1 MAAKWRVMCLG
12 PAETRTKARAVPR
25 YPCQVCGRFSF
36 AVDPE
41 DVFSD
46 FDWLDRPQ
54 EPLWAGEKPGPRFN
68 VAPTQPAVVLGQ
80 RAGAAPKPARF
91 DWGFV
96 PRWAKDT
103 KGAARRINA
112 RSESISQR
120 PMFADSFRARR
131 CLVPVT
137 GWFEWR
143 VGGADRRPVHFHQE
157 GRLMTLAG
165 VWDRCALPGRAP
177 IFTFAILTR
186 PSLGAVRDVHHR
198 MPVVVGEAG
207 RAAWLDPTQTVEV
220 AAVERLDAPLVPT
233 TVSTRVNSVR
243 YDDPRCLEPDAGHG
257 EDAQTDLFR

>member
-1 MAAKWRVMCLG
+1 
-12 PAETRTKARAVPR
+12 
-25 YPCQVCGRFSF
+25 
-36 AVDPE
+36 VDPE

-46 FDWLDRPQ
+46 FDWLDRP
-54 EPLWAGEKPGPRFN
+54 EAPLWAGEKPGPRFN
-68 VAPTQPAVVLGQ
+68 VAPTQPAIVIGQ

-96 PRWAKDT
+96 PRWAQDE

-112 RSESISQR
+112 RSESISER
-120 PMFADSFRARR
+120 PMFADSFRSRR

-143 VGGADRRPVHFHQE
+143 VGGADRRPVHFHRE

-165 VWDRCALPGRAP
+165 VWDRCVLDGRP
-177 IFTFAILTR
+177 HFTFAILTR
-186 PSLGAVRDVHHR
+186 PSLGVVREVHHR
-198 MPVVVGEAG
+198 MPVVVGETG
-207 RAAWLDPTQTVEV
+207 RAAWLDPSRPVEV
-220 AAVERLDAPLVPT
+220 ADVECLDAPLVAT

-243 YDDPRCLEPDAGHG
+243 YDDPRCLEPDAGPG